1 MDKRGI
7 FQTDLPGLNIVARGK
22 VRDIY
27 EAGEDCLLIVATDRI
42 SAFDVVMPDPI
53 PGKGMILTKMS
64 AFWFEKTRD
73 IIGNHLVS
81 TDPESYPAQ
90 CLPYREVL
98 RGRSMLVKRATPVL
112 VECVVRGYL
121 SGSGWKDYLAHGCVS
136 GIRLPAGLRESARLP
151 EHLFTPSSKA
161 PPGEHDTAMS
171 LAEVENVLGAALSA
185 RLKET
190 SLAIYRRAAEYALD
204 KGIIIADCKFE
215 FGILAGEL
223 ILIDELLT
231 PDSSRFWPRSEY
243 EEGRSQRSFDK
254 QFLRDYLLGIK
265 WNQAPPAPG
274 LPEEIIEKTRAR
286 YAEALRLLTA

>member
-1 MDKRGI
+1 MDQGGI

-27 EAGEDCLLIVATDRI
+27 EAGEECLLIVATDRI
-42 SAFDVVMPDPI
+42 SAFDVVMPDSI

-64 AFWFEKTRD
+64 AFWFARTRD
-73 IIGNHLVS
+73 IIGNHLIS
-81 TDPESYPAQ
+81 TDPASYPER

-98 RGRSMLVKRATPVL
+98 RGRSMLVKRAKPVM

-121 SGSGWKDYLAHGCVS
+121 TGSGWKDYLKHGSVS
-136 GIRLPAGLRESARLP
+136 GIPLPAGLKESARLP
-151 EHLFTPSSKA
+151 EPLFTPSSKA

-171 LAEVENVLGAALSA
+171 VAEVEQALGADLTA

-190 SLAIYRRAAEYALD
+190 SLAIYCRAAEYALD

-231 PDSSRFWPRSEY
+231 PDSARFWPRSEY

-254 QFLRDYLLGIK
+254 QFLRDYLLGVK
-265 WNQAPPAPG
+265 WNQTPPAPG
-274 LPEEIIEKTRAR
+274 LPEEIIQKTRA
-286 YAEALRLLTA
+286 